1 MTTLPESFATANG
14 KYLLRELKRQERITL
29 LCVDECHTSKHWAG
43 FRPDIERQTSMLR
56 AFLRPDSPTIVMTAT
71 ATSSEVKGL
80 VKNLGLGARGKPVL
94 IASNPVQ
101 GHFKFNIVKRPANN
115 LGMKGIG
122 DKPGLWQLLQCIY
135 FDQYFEDKKN
145 KRVPKKLL
153 VFSKTFKPMIALHTI
168 MRRMTG
174 ERSAATSSFC
184 MIHSDLLRPTE
195 KTIMERI
202 DEYDVIYATTRML
215 LGHDLDRIDIVIFL
229 TPFGEVSSVLQG
241 GGRGGR
247 RKLNGFRSSVQIYQL
262 FNGSDLTIK
271 NKTMTD
277 TMRTMCR
284 TASTSCTRKLLR
296 EHFHLGGGEPG
307 EQMVEQGLG
316 CCSYCDSLDG

>member
-1 MTTLPESFATANG
+1 
-14 KYLLRELKRQERITL
+14 
-29 LCVDECHTSKHWAG
+29 
-43 FRPDIERQTSMLR
+43 MLR
-56 AFLRPDSPTIVMTAT
+56 SFLRPDSATIVMTAT
-71 ATSSEVKGL
+71 ATSTEVKGL
-80 VKNLGLGARGKPVL
+80 VRNLGLGARGNPVL

-101 GHFKFNIVKRPANN
+101 GHMKINIVKRPPNN
-115 LGMKGIG
+115 MGMNGIG
-122 DKPGLWQLLQCIY
+122 EKPGLYQLLRRIY

-145 KRVPKKLL
+145 QRVPKKLL
-153 VFSKTFKPMIALHTI
+153 IFSKSFKPMINLHTI

-174 ERSAATSSFC
+174 ECSAATASFC

-202 DEYDVIYATTRML
+202 NEYDVIYASTRML

-247 RKLNGFRSSVQIYQL
+247 RKPSGFRSSVQIYQL
-262 FNGSDLTIK
+262 YNGSDLTVK
-271 NKTMTD
+271 NKTMTE

-284 TASTSCTRKLLR
+284 TAETSCTRKLLM
-296 EHFHLGGGEPG
+296 EHFHLGRGELG

-316 CCSYCDSLDG
+316 CCTYCDSLNG